1 MEDYDKKLNDI
12 MQDKRLTDDMKVV
25 AIKNTTKNLIINIL
39 NDYGN
44 KQGELLDKYLRKVW

>member
-44 KQGELLDKYLRKVW
+44 KQGELLDKYLMKVW